1 MKWIIFIA
9 VYLLIALGAFGIAL
23 KNKEETNT
31 GIIFLLSIV
40 LLFWTIIWIL
50 AFP

>member
-9 VYLLIALGAFGIAL
+9 VYLLIALGAFEIAL

-31 GIIFLLSIV
+31 GIIFLLSFV